1 MAPVLESEAE
11 AARTVVLDG
20 ADVYGDRVGP
30 RALHVKRVPAVI
42 CQPRR
47 ESRLYIVKPRFITSR
62 RNLGVACSPWTG
74 AQRWLQMWLQM
85 SALPCLQPVVRKG
98 DVRRVYKVLQERV
111 PAVPVGKGAAC
122 GPSKSFA

>member
-1 MAPVLESEAE
+1 
-11 AARTVVLDG
+11 
-20 ADVYGDRVGP
+20 
-30 RALHVKRVPAVI
+30 
-42 CQPRR
+42 
-47 ESRLYIVKPRFITSR
+47 
-62 RNLGVACSPWTG
+62 
-74 AQRWLQMWLQM
+74 MWLQM